1 MRTTQDV
8 TAIILIGDGVVGALT
23 PAQHVRRYEYG
34 PEWWRAAMRWFAE
47 RPQLTRGLAIVEA
60 AIGVRLALRLARR

>member
-23 PAQHVRRYEYG
+23 PAQHVRRYAYG
-34 PEWWRAAMRWFAE
+34 PTWWRAAMCWFVE
-47 RPQLTRGLAIVEA
+47 RPRLTRGLALVEA
-60 AIGVRLALRLARR
+60 AMGVMLALRLARR